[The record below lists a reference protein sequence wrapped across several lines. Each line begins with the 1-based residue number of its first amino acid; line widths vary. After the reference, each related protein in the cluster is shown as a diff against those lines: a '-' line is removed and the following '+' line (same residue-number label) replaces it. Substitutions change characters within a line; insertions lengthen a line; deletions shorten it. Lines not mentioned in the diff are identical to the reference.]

1 MAKRVHLLAT
11 GVLMFLAVAVVSPL
25 GAAADEPAGQGP
37 VFKHG
42 LELRMRRAGEPDFND
57 KTKKVGVEFFLDGA
71 GGNGVYIG
79 DAGDLATVAAKLVA
93 PEGAKVK
100 APEWSHG
107 MELRA
112 RKAGEKEFTKDTR
125 KYGIEVFVDEN
136 NGDYIYLCETGAMD
150 AYSGKV
156 GAPRAGKEIKAPEW
170 KNAMELRVRKAG
182 EPDFNDKTKKIGV
195 EVFQDANNG
204 NIVYISETGSIAV
217 LPAKLVKM
225 DETKRVPDWT
235 HGMELA
241 VRKAD
246 EKEFSKDTKRYG
258 VEVFHDAFAGSV
270 LYVSET
276 GAIACVSAGLS
287 GLPESGTKVKGPEWQ
302 RAMTLDCRAPG
313 EKDFTKAT
321 KRYGVE
327 VFLDPNTGNTVYIS
341 ETGSL
346 SVVPPKEPA

>member
-11 GVLMFLAVAVVSPL
+11 GVLLFLAVAVVSPL

-42 LELRMRRAGEPDFND
+42 LELRVRRAGEPDFND

-241 VRKAD
+241 GARR
-246 EKEFSKDTKRYG
+246 TKRSS
-258 VEVFHDAFAGSV
+258 ARTPSV
-270 LYVSET
+270 TAWRCFTTPSPARCST
-276 GAIACVSAGLS
+276 SA
-287 GLPESGTKVKGPEWQ
+287 
-302 RAMTLDCRAPG
+302 RRAP
-313 EKDFTKAT
+313 
-321 KRYGVE
+321 
-327 VFLDPNTGNTVYIS
+327 S
-341 ETGSL
+341 
-346 SVVPPKEPA
+346 PACRPA